1 MRKFSDEGYAG
12 DTSSFSETGSS
23 SAGSRTTVPFFTKA
37 EKRENWEDEDEQVKQ
52 EYGENTRQRR
62 KGMKYGGGSLWVGEL
77 KDEIKEVQEN
87 EVKQEVKKEKTGAPG
102 WGSAFRNS

>member
-1 MRKFSDEGYAG
+1 M
-12 DTSSFSETGSS
+12 
-23 SAGSRTTVPFFTKA
+23 
-37 EKRENWEDEDEQVKQ
+37 KQ

-87 EVKQEVKKEKTGAPG
+87 EAKQEVKQEKTDDPG
-102 WGSAFRNS
+102 WGSAFKNS